1 MVYKEF
7 DQIRLDAFKEITS
20 IATGNAATS
29 LSVMLDKRVDITVP
43 SIVVEE
49 VTDIPALIGER
60 DKKVTVLNF
69 TVTGQF
75 RGNIMLIFSPSECL
89 GLIKMLTGHK
99 IHNIRNLNE
108 MDVSAI
114 KELGNIVTGSYI
126 RVLAEGLGVSTRYS
140 IPAFACDMLGAI
152 FDETV
157 ARLSSETE
165 QAVVMESEFI
175 IKDEVYRGYLI
186 YILTP
191 NAVSVLIK
199 ALGS

>member
-1 MVYKEF
+1 MLYKEF

-29 LSVMLDKRVDITVP
+29 LSIMLGKRVDITLP

-60 DKKVTVLNF
+60 EKKVTVLNF
-69 TVTGQF
+69 TVSGQF
-75 RGNIMLIFSPSECL
+75 RGNIMLLFSPSECL
-89 GLIKMLTGHK
+89 GLINILTGQK
-99 IHNIRNLNE
+99 IHNIENLNE
-108 MDVSAI
+108 MEVSAI

-126 RVLAEGLGVSTRYS
+126 RVLAEGLGVSTKYS
-140 IPAFACDMLGAI
+140 TPAFAYDMLGPV

-157 ARLSSETE
+157 ACLSSETE

-175 IKDEVYRGYLI
+175 IKDEVYRGYLVF
-186 YILTP
+186 ILTP
-191 NAVSVLIK
+191 NAVRILIK